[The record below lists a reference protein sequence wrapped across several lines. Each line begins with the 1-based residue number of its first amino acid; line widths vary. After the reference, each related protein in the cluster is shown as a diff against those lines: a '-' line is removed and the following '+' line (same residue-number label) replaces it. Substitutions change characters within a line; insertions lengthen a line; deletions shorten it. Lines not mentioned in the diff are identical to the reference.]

1 MSRTYDVTVAF
12 TGKIVLSDEG
22 FKEYI
27 DAIKEEKGQLTGF
40 REILL
45 RYIEQDNTEAALAA
59 LFTNGLRGAMRDL
72 TNQLNGELKQDASSF
87 KSAPAYITV
96 TTHLA

>member
-12 TGKIVLSDEG
+12 TGKIVLSEHG
-22 FKEYI
+22 VKEYI
-27 DAIKEEKGQLTGF
+27 DAIKDAEGQLPGF

-45 RYIEQDNTEAALAA
+45 KHIEQGNEDAALAA
-59 LFTNGLRGAMRDL
+59 LFKNGLRDAVRDL
-72 TNQLNGELKQDASSF
+72 TNQLNDELKQDASSF
-87 KSAPAYITV
+87 KAAPAHVTI